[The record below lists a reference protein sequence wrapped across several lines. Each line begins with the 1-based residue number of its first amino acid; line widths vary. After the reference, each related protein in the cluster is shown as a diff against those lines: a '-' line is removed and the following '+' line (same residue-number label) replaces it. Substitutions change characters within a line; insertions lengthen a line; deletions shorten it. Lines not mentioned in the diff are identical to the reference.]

1 MDFNDIFSQ
10 LLPNLGP
17 WGAVAF
23 LGWWVIKTQQAALV
37 AKELQFAK
45 DLAAKDARIEKL
57 TDQVISLGTSMT
69 QAMTALQAA
78 VNGKG

>member
-37 AKELQFAK
+37 AKETAFNLA
-45 DLAAKDARIEKL
+45 LAAKDARIEKL
-57 TDQVISLGTSMT
+57 TDQVISLGGSTA
-69 QAMTALQAA
+69 QALTALQAA
-78 VNGKG
+78 VKG